1 MDADGVPIIGQKV
14 DLKLLEPLQQKRTL
28 AYINHFVIQMTGL
41 LNNFACRAESGLME
55 IDRRSRQIETTLLL
69 LEAKLASIPELEGV
83 TAATETTQPTEAPS
97 PNAPPAPPAPV
108 APPAPT
114 VEQDGDTTVVEET
127 PAQPDFVPVSKDPRY
142 AKYFKM
148 VTVGI
153 PPAALHVKMQMEGLD
168 PVYLDNPDQPA
179 PPMTESNP
187 QSTDSDASSSD

>member
-1 MDADGVPIIGQKV
+1 MLTQFERPP
-14 DLKLLEPLQQKRTL
+14 LELLCNLSQTKSFL
-28 AYINHFVIQMTGL
+28 
-41 LNNFACRAESGLME
+41 
-55 IDRRSRQIETTLLL
+55 
-69 LEAKLASIPELEGV
+69 
-83 TAATETTQPTEAPS
+83 PS
-97 PNAPPAPPAPV
+97 L
-108 APPAPT
+108 
-114 VEQDGDTTVVEET
+114 
-127 PAQPDFVPVSKDPRY
+127 DFVPVSKDPRY